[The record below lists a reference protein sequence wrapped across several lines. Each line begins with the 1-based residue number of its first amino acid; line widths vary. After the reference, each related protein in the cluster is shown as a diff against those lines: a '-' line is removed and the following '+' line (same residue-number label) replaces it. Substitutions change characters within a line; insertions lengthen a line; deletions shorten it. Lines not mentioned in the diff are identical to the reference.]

1 MPKKSSTRTSAPA
14 SSVAQFL
21 DALDHPHADGIA
33 LLRRLI
39 LGVDARISEDIKW
52 NAPSFKVDDHFATFK
67 LHPPKHIQLVLHR
80 GAKVKPDAKAF
91 RVDDPDSLLKWPA
104 PDRAVLT
111 LASTAELKRHQDA
124 VVRIV
129 SQWVAQL

>member
-1 MPKKSSTRTSAPA
+1 MSKKSSTRTSAPT
-14 SSVAQFL
+14 SSVEQFL
-21 DALDHPHADGIA
+21 DALDHPQADGIA

-52 NAPSFKVDDHFATFK
+52 NAPSFKVDDHFATFR
-67 LHPPKHIQLVLHR
+67 LHPPKNIQLVLHT
-80 GAKVKPDAKAF
+80 GAKVKADAKAF
-91 RVDDPDSLLKWPA
+91 HVDDPGGLLKWPA

-111 LASTAELKRHQDA
+111 LASTADLERHQDA